1 MCVSSHIIFQVNGQN
16 ADYELDETE
25 LLQDYID
32 AKRKEI
38 AKVIVF
44 LIFYK
49 AVIKFEIDK
58 LVFLSYNIRE
68 TRMV

>member
-1 MCVSSHIIFQVNGQN
+1 MGQN
-16 ADYELDETE
+16 ADYEVDDTKV
-25 LLQDYID
+25 LQNYID
-32 AKRKEI
+32 AKRQEI

>member
-1 MCVSSHIIFQVNGQN
+1 MYLYWHIIFQVNGHN
-16 ADYELDETE
+16 ADYEVGDIEV
-25 LLQDYID
+25 LQNYID
-32 AKRKEI
+32 AKRQKI